1 MSTEALNNNTSI
13 DVSLIDPELEVSK
26 SLSKAISLYS
36 FVKEVEG
43 EDEDLRKVVEY
54 YLNEW
59 IKLIGRIDYN
69 PKFYEI
75 ISSLKASMNDIFK
88 IVDEEELSYLLAET
102 VEIKKRI
109 DEGQL
114 ETIPSS
120 YITEIKRILNEL
132 KIDNLDSS
140 DMVKNLVSMFILI
153 VGILTLK

>member
-1 MSTEALNNNTSI
+1 MSTEALNNTSI